1 MQDSKKKS
9 SAGETMLWMVITA
22 ATVFVVTSFH
32 YTKMTLGKEE
42 YQIAEEARFKKLEKV
57 MAIVE
62 DEFLYEYSE
71 EELEEAAIRG
81 LLDSLEDPYTNYFNE
96 KETETFLTETEGEY
110 EGIGVYIAVD
120 KEKNL
125 PIILTPI
132 KNSPAEEAGLI
143 PGDYIIE
150 IDGKNL
156 ENVSV
161 EEVSASIKGMSNT
174 TVTLKIRRYTEESNY
189 EEFEEFEKIIPRRKV
204 ELYPFEYEIL
214 DGNIA
219 YIKFNSFDEQA
230 AKNFHDAYA
239 EMSKQANIQ
248 GLVVDIRDNPGGLL
262 TTAMEII
269 DELIPA
275 GVITYTVDKNDNKE
289 YVYSDSKEIEIP
301 IVVLTNENS
310 ASAAEIM
317 AAAIQDSA
325 KGVVVGET
333 TYGKGVVQKFKSLG
347 DGTYIK
353 LTISEY
359 FSPNGNKINDI
370 GVIPNYEI
378 ADDPETKV
386 DEQLQKA
393 LEVIANM
400 I

>member
-71 EELEEAAIRG
+71 DELEEAAIRG

-189 EEFEEFEKIIPRRKV
+189 EEFDEFEKIIPRRKV